1 MKNLQITLHPIELE
15 KLLKDVSNKVS
26 DTIAVLNQL
35 QNKLIGGRKWK
46 LLLKW

>member
-35 QNKLIGGRKWK
+35 QNKLIGGRR
-46 LLLKW
+46 